1 LFSDKT
7 GKDENL
13 LLYFATNLCEGK
25 IMKTQTPAKI
35 VPMERGKTMAQ
46 VSSVIRDQ
54 QRGIIRTRV
63 TTGDCCKK

>member
-1 LFSDKT
+1 
-7 GKDENL
+7 
-13 LLYFATNLCEGK
+13 
-25 IMKTQTPAKI
+25 MKTQTPAKI